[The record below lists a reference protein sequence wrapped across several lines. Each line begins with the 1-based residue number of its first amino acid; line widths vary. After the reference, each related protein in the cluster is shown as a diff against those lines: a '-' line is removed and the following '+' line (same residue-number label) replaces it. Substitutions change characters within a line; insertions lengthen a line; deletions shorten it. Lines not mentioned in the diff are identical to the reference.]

1 MRKLILI
8 AAMLALPA
16 MAFATDITSNQ
27 VVVHHDWEQVDGWLL
42 TSTSGLTV
50 QQQSAAGMNVD
61 GHLYGGDG
69 ANPIIMDPTGAGR
82 GQVCSWKDLG
92 TARYKLFIDRMDGGA
107 YKGDYSQYPYTHSA
121 GGITTVSAD
130 LYLTT
135 EPDPFHPGDPGHFTN
150 VVWDGAQPTS
160 NYYIDGGVISG
171 SEQFL
176 GFKAH
181 DPWIWPDQYTNPDFE
196 YYTDG
201 PLFLDEWFNV
211 TMVIDFGAQT
221 SDLYVN
227 GSYACPIDFDWPED
241 NGIWWAYDV
250 FDQFGGG
257 LDEGVY
263 MLLDEVDWR
272 YEIPEPSILAIGG
285 IGLLALLRR
294 RKK

>member
-1 MRKLILI
+1 MKKLILI
-8 AAMLALPA
+8 AALLALPA
-16 MAFATDITSNQ
+16 MAFATDVTSSQ
-27 VVVHHDWEQVDGWLL
+27 VVVHHDWEVVDGWQL
-42 TSTSGLTV
+42 TSTSGLSV
-50 QQQSAAGMNVD
+50 QGQSSAGMNLD
-61 GHLYGGDG
+61 GHLYGGN
-69 ANPIIMDPTGAGR
+69 ANNPIIMDPTGADR
-82 GQVCSWKDLG
+82 GQVCAWKDLG
-92 TARYKLFIDRMDGGA
+92 DARYKLFIDRMDGGA
-107 YKGDYSQYPYTHSA
+107 YKGDYSQYPYTHSL

-130 LYLTT
+130 MYLVSKF
-135 EPDPFHPGDPGHFTN
+135 DPFEGNVFTN

-160 NYYIDGGVISG
+160 NYYMDGGVISG

-181 DPWIWPDQYTNPDFE
+181 DPWLWPDQYTDPDFE

-201 PLFLDEWFNV
+201 PLLLDQWFNV

-294 RKK
+294 KKK

>member
-1 MRKLILI
+1 MTRLILI

-16 MAFATDITSNQ
+16 MAFGTTDVTSNQ
-27 VVVHHDWEQVDGWLL
+27 VVVSHDWEVVDGWQL

-50 QQQSAAGMNVD
+50 QGQSSALMNLD
-61 GHLYGGDG
+61 GHLYGGNA

-82 GQVCSWKDLG
+82 GQVCAWKDLG
-92 TARYKLFIDRMDGGA
+92 DARYKLYIDRMDGA
-107 YKGDYSQYPYTHSA
+107 AFKGDHSQYPFTHSA
-121 GGITTVSAD
+121 GGLTTVSAD
-130 LYLTT
+130 MYLVSNPNPLD
-135 EPDPFHPGDPGHFTN
+135 PDHFTN
-150 VVWDGAQPTS
+150 VVWNGAQPTS

-171 SEQFL
+171 GENIL
-176 GFKAH
+176 GWKEP
-181 DPWIWPDQYTNPDFE
+181 DPWVWPDQYTDPNFQ

-201 PLFLDEWFNV
+201 PVPVDQWFNV
-211 TMVIDFGAQT
+211 TLEINFWDNTCQ
-221 SDLYVN
+221 LYVD
-227 GSYACPIDFDWPED
+227 GVYQIDYDMFVAED

-257 LDEGVY
+257 LDDGVY